1 MLVELIDSAR
11 REIDFAAYV
20 LTDWP
25 VIQALTRAADRGI
38 KVRIHLDN
46 GRLAEP
52 KSSKPFRD
60 LATTPDVE
68 IRAKG
73 KNSASCTLKCV
84 AAPGPR
90 SFQLLASNA
99 KTMTL
104 S

>member
-1 MLVELIDSAR
+1 
-11 REIDFAAYV
+11 
-20 LTDWP
+20 

-46 GRLAEP
+46 GRLAES

-73 KNSASCTLKCV
+73 KTPPSCTLRAIRLTAMCCGTG
-84 AAPGPR
+84 AAIF
-90 SFQLLASNA
+90 SASGLKRQDDDVIVIKDAQAAA
-99 KTMTL
+99 KFKHA
-104 S
+104 SG